1 MPPALTLVGGAALAA
16 VLPRSWRRIVAVVV
30 PLLALWQVVMLPDGA
45 VVTLPFLAYELELLR
60 VDALS
65 RLFAGTFAFI
75 TAVGGVYAWA
85 VDDRRQQVA
94 ALAYAGGAVGAVLAG
109 DLLTLYAFWELM
121 AFGSVVL
128 VLSEPG
134 EASRRAGM
142 RYLYVHLAG
151 GALLLAGIAL
161 HASASGT
168 ILFRPFDPSA
178 PTPAA
183 WLILAAFCL
192 NAAVPPLG
200 AWLPDAYPRATVTGV
215 IFMSALTTK
224 TAVYA
229 LLRAFPGWELLVVVG
244 VAMAL
249 YGILYAML
257 ANDVRELLAYH
268 VISQVGYMV
277 AGAGIGSELAV
288 NGAAAHAVCN
298 IVYKSLLFMGAG
310 IVIVTTGRRKLH
322 DLGGF
327 GDRQLGVFWLYLVGA
342 AAIAGLPLF
351 SGFVAKSMVVTAVGE
366 AHATWALLLL
376 VLASVGTFLSTGLK
390 LPYLTWLGPDRG
402 IMPTPT
408 PPHMLVAMVILAAL
422 CVLPGVAPSTL
433 YAVLPFPTEY
443 DAYTAAHFSEVVQ
456 VALFTFFAFR
466 LLLPKLGG
474 KAAIS
479 LDTDVVYRKAAPFVR
494 ALFVDGSDRAYD
506 AVERWAQATATALR
520 GIARDPFRLGRDGD
534 YDPDVRRPLLEMPAT
549 ITVAVVAVMALA
561 MLWIAAR

>member
-1 MPPALTLVGGAALAA
+1 MPPALTLVAGAALAA
-16 VLPRSWRRIVAVVV
+16 VAPAAARRIVAVVV
-30 PLLALWQVVMLPDGA
+30 PLLALWQIVALPDGA
-45 VVTLPFLAYELELLR
+45 VVTLPFLAYELEVVR

-161 HASASGT
+161 HAAGSGS
-168 ILFRPFDPSA
+168 ILFRPFDPA
-178 PTPAA
+178 AATPAA

-229 LLRAFPGWELLVVVG
+229 LLRAFPGWELLLVVG
-244 VAMAL
+244 VVMTL

-277 AGAGIGSELAV
+277 AGAGVGSELAI

-310 IVIVTTGRRKLH
+310 VVIVTTGRRKLH
-322 DLGGF
+322 ELGGF
-327 GDRQLGVFWLYLVGA
+327 GDRQLGVFWLYLIGA

-351 SGFVAKSMVVTAVGE
+351 SGFVAKSMVVAAVGR
-366 AHATWALLLL
+366 AHADWAFLLLA
-376 VLASVGTFLSTGLK
+376 LASVGTFLSTGLK

-402 IMPTPT
+402 IMPSPA
-408 PPHMLVAMVILAAL
+408 PPHMLAAMAILAVL
-422 CVLPGVAPSTL
+422 CVVPGVAPGTL
-433 YAVLPFPTEY
+433 YALLPFPTDY
-443 DAYTAAHFSEVVQ
+443 DAYTGAHLSEVVQ
-456 VALFTFFAFR
+456 IALFAFFAFY
-466 LLLPKLGG
+466 LLLPKLVG
-474 KAAIS
+474 KAVIS
-479 LDTDVVYRKAAPFVR
+479 LDTDVVYRKGAPVAR
-494 ALFVDGSDRAYD
+494 ALFVDGADRVFG
-506 AVERWAQATATALR
+506 AVEAWAQATATRVRAV
-520 GIARDPFRLGRDGD
+520 ARDPARLGRDGD
-534 YDPDVRRPLLEMPAT
+534 YDPDLRRPLLDLPAT
-549 ITVAVVAVMALA
+549 IAVAVVAGMALA
-561 MLWIAAR
+561 MLWLGAR